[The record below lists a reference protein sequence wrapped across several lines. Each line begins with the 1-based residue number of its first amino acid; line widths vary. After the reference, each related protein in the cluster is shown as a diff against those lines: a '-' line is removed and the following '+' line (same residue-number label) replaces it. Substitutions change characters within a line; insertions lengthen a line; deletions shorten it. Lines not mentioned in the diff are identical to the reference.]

1 MFESLSERLGGV
13 FDRLTK
19 SGALSEADVIAALR
33 EVRVA
38 LLEADV
44 SLGVARDFIKRVI
57 GLPGDRIQVIDGIL
71 NINGVPVKRRKIE
84 DHIYESGPGQF
95 SRINRYIETLPN
107 GRDHLIVE
115 QSDTNN
121 GSDNT
126 SIYTVPEDHYFMMGD
141 NRDNSND
148 SRFSS
153 VGYVPREN
161 LVGRAEFVFFSIDGS
176 AWQLWTWLDKLRPSR
191 FFSSIE

>member
-1 MFESLSERLGGV
+1 
-13 FDRLTK
+13 
-19 SGALSEADVIAALR
+19 
-33 EVRVA
+33 
-38 LLEADV
+38 
-44 SLGVARDFIKRVI
+44 
-57 GLPGDRIQVIDGIL
+57 
-71 NINGVPVKRRKIE
+71 
-84 DHIYESGPGQF
+84 
-95 SRINRYIETLPN
+95 
-107 GRDHLIVE
+107 
-115 QSDTNN
+115 
-121 GSDNT
+121 
-126 SIYTVPEDHYFMMGD
+126 MMGD